1 MRDLRSYLDRV
12 ERLLPDQL
20 VRVKDPVSHE
30 YDVTRK
36 IEETARIPGNPA
48 LLFENVKG
56 FSQPVLVNV
65 FGHVDRIKLALEGA
79 RSPVATR
86 PDMFREWGALMAKT
100 IEPTSRWGI
109 R

>member
-1 MRDLRSYLDRV
+1 M
-12 ERLLPDQL
+12 
-20 VRVKDPVSHE
+20 
-30 YDVTRK
+30 
-36 IEETARIPGNPA
+36 PGNPA

-86 PDMFREWGALMAKT
+86 PDMYREWGALMAKT
-100 IEPTSRWGI
+100 IEPTTVPIGPVKDVIQTGVRRRPDEAPDTQVLRAG
-109 R
+109 RRQVHHERPRRRA